1 MKYTTTLNMLFR
13 IQIRYDNVYRNS
25 NSFVMFYLF
34 WLLSKIGHFQVC
46 WLIQDV
52 RGSRAQVK
60 WLAVIV
66 SLENDIFGIAYTST
80 VRLTQ
85 SNSNWYLV
93 KFLSR
98 ENFIRRCHHKN
109 VSWRWFYIF
118 GGNQM
123 TGIKLEMDLGPVMN
137 WITWQ
142 LVFSLLRSVGLNVR
156 LSLGRREQR
165 AEQTV

>member
-1 MKYTTTLNMLFR
+1 MKYSSTLNMLFR

-25 NSFVMFYLF
+25 NSFVIFYLF

-98 ENFIRRCHHKN
+98 ENFYTTMSPQECVLMVALHF
-109 VSWRWFYIF
+109 S
-118 GGNQM
+118 GNQM
-123 TGIKLEMDLGPVMN
+123 TGIKLEMAPIMN

-142 LVFSLLRSVGLNVR
+142 LVFSTDHQ
-156 LSLGRREQR
+156 LG
-165 AEQTV
+165 

>member
-1 MKYTTTLNMLFR
+1 MTTFCLVTFYRNLTHLKALYEIYTSTLNMLFR

-52 RGSRAQVK
+52 IGSRAQVK

-85 SNSNWYLV
+85 SNSNRYLV
-93 KFLSR
+93 KFLST

-109 VSWRWFYIF
+109 VSCPDGGSTFFWETKDQNIF
-118 GGNQM
+118 
-123 TGIKLEMDLGPVMN
+123 
-137 WITWQ
+137 WICYC
-142 LVFSLLRSVGLNVR
+142 
-156 LSLGRREQR
+156 
-165 AEQTV
+165 

>member
-1 MKYTTTLNMLFR
+1 MKINKCHFKMHKNMSYMVIFIWESEKIFRERILRPWICLLFR
-13 IQIRYDNVYRNS
+13 IQIRYDNVCRNS

-80 VRLTQ
+80 VRPSQ

-93 KFLSR
+93 KFLSG

-109 VSWRWFYIF
+109 VSWWRFNIF
-118 GGNQM
+118 
-123 TGIKLEMDLGPVMN
+123 LE
-137 WITWQ
+137 TK
-142 LVFSLLRSVGLNVR
+142 
-156 LSLGRREQR
+156 
-165 AEQTV
+165 